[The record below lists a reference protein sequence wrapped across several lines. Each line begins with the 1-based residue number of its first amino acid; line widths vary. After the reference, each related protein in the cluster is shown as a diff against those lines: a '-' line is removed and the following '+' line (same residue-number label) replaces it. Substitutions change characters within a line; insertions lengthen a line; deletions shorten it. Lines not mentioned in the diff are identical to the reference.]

1 MIKKEVSIPN
11 RYKVESLESL
21 TLVTFLVVRK
31 KFLTESS
38 LRDQNEWW
46 LTVLR
51 NTVRMTGA
59 DLAMAV
65 DWSVVSP
72 RRQGKGKARA
82 QLLYFLVSFF
92 IQSKTRVHG
101 MVLSIWRVTLPS
113 HMNFSG
119 NILTDPLRH
128 APH

>member
-1 MIKKEVSIPN
+1 MIKREVSIPT
-11 RYKVESLESL
+11 RYKVEPSESL
-21 TLVTFLVVRK
+21 TLVTFLDVRT

-65 DWSVVSP
+65 DWSVLPP
-72 RRQGKGKARA
+72 RRQGKGKAKA
-82 QLLYFLVSFF
+82 QLLYFLISFF
-92 IQSKTRVHG
+92 HSV
-101 MVLSIWRVTLPS
+101 
-113 HMNFSG
+113 
-119 NILTDPLRH
+119 
-128 APH
+128 